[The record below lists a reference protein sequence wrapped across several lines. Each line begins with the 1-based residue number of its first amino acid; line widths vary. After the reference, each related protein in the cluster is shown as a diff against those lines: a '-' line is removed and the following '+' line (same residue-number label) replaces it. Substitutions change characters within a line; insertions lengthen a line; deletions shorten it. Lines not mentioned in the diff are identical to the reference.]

1 MLNEKEMESIPVIG
15 ISCGDINGIGPEIIM
30 KIFSDPRIIKLC
42 TPVIYGSGKVFA
54 YYRKLLNFNKFNYN
68 QINKIEEIQKKKIN
82 LLHCYTQDIDVLPG
96 KITQQSGALSFAAL
110 EKATEDLTTKKI
122 DGLVTAPINK
132 DNMQSESFSFP
143 GHTEYLTT
151 KSGANDSLML
161 MISDDLKVGVI
172 TGHVPLKDVSAS
184 ITKELII
191 EKTKILNKTLQQDF
205 GIIKP
210 KIALLGLN
218 PHAGENGL
226 LGKEEIETIIP
237 AIKELKEKH
246 NIHAFGP
253 LPADGFF
260 GTYQFKH
267 YDGTLAMY
275 HDQGLVPFKTI
286 AFDTGVNYTA
296 GLNIVRTSPDHGTA
310 YNIAGKN
317 IADTSSMLHSIY
329 AVIDIV
335 NKRKKNLELKE
346 EKDNAYKD

>member
-296 GLNIVRTSPDHGTA
+296 GLNIVRTSPDHGAA